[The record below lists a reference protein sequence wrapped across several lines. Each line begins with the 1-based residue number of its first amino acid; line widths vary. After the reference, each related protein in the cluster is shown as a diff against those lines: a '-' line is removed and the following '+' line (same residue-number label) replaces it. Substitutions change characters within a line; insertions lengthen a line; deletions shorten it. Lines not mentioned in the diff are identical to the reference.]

1 MIVQSYKN
9 IAIAAANLTLEGGSP
24 ASTLNLDETDLL
36 QYYVMTTAGV
46 SLSSSLTIA
55 YGGAGT
61 PPTGM
66 VGMFFFPGGVTLGVN
81 TFTIFG
87 YALSATE
94 ALKGAVI
101 AVVYDGSA
109 FKVSVLPAANA
120 TEWIET
126 GDIAALAVTNA
137 KIASGID
144 GSKVSV
150 GSMPADRL
158 AAASITNAQL
168 ATMPTLTIKGNN
180 TGGAST
186 PIDLTAAQV
195 WVFLG
200 GQIFTAAAGTS
211 SFVQNGSGSTAA
223 GNYAGAV
230 GQNNV
235 ASGLNSFAQGNGNTT
250 SGARSSASGNANVA
264 SGSNSRATGDGNTA
278 SGTNSRSGGTGSIA
292 SGTNSFAYGE
302 SATASGN
309 NSFAQ
314 GEDVT
319 ASREGEFARN
329 NVNTSVLRKSANN
342 LLQSV
347 TTNGTP
353 TVMFLGDSGLSFNVP
368 TNSSVSFSALVGA
381 VQDVGGGGGNAG
393 DSASWHLT
401 GVIKNVGG
409 TTSLVNGV
417 NFDTTLSRTIRET
430 GTAQSGASGSITLQV
445 SATTVTDAFKRSYI
459 YIISGTGA
467 GQSREII
474 AYNGTTKVATVTP
487 NWGVN
492 PDNTSVY
499 RIVTQEHYESRT
511 IAWDVNAV
519 ANNAADTLDITVTG
533 EAGKNIVWYCRLETI
548 ELGF

>member
-1 MIVQSYKN
+1 MIVQSYKT

-55 YGGAGT
+55 YGGGT
-61 PPTGM
+61 PPTGL

-109 FKVSVLPAANA
+109 FSVSVLPAANA

-126 GDIAALAVTNA
+126 GDIAALAVTDA

-158 AAASITNAQL
+158 AAASISNAQL

-195 WVFLG
+195 WTILG
-200 GQIFTAAAGTS
+200 GQTTAAGSGTS
-211 SFVQNGSGSTAA
+211 SFLLAGSGSTVA
-223 GNYAGAV
+223 GNYSGSIGTSNTVSGNGSLAV
-230 GQNNV
+230 G
-235 ASGLNSFAQGNGNTT
+235 NSNTV
-250 SGARSSASGNANVA
+250 SGARSFASGNANIA
-264 SGSNSRATGDGNTA
+264 SGADSFATGVTNSATNTNAFVGGNSSTA
-278 SGTNSRSGGTGSIA
+278 SGA
-292 SGTNSFAYGE
+292 NSFAHGNGVF
-302 SATASGN
+302 ATTDV
-309 NSFAQ
+309 SFAQ
-314 GEDVT
+314 GLDVST
-319 ASREGEFARN
+319 TRYGEMARN
-329 NVNTSVLRKSANN
+329 NISIISLRKHAIN
-342 LLQSV
+342 LLQIA
-347 TTNGTP
+347 TTNATP
-353 TVMFLGDSGLSFNVP
+353 AIMGIGGGASFDIPV
-368 TNSSVSFSALVGA
+368 NSSISFSAFVNA
-381 VQDVGGGGGNAG
+381 VQDVSGGGGNAG

-409 TTSLVNGV
+409 TTSLVNGI

-430 GTAQSGASGSITLQV
+430 GTAQSGASGTITLQA

-499 RIVTQEHYESRT
+499 RIVTQEHYEANT
-511 IAWDVNAV
+511 IGWDVNAV
-519 ANNAADTLDITVTG
+519 ANNGTDTLDITVTG
-533 EAGKNIVWYCRLETI
+533 EASKNIVWYCRLETI

>member
-1 MIVQSYKN
+1 MIVQSYKT
-9 IAIAAANLTLEGGSP
+9 IAIGVANLTLEGASP
-24 ASTLNLDETDLL
+24 ASTLNLDENDLL
-36 QYYVMTTAGV
+36 KYYVMTTAGV

-55 YGGAGT
+55 YVGAGT

-87 YALSATE
+87 YGLTATE
-94 ALKGAVI
+94 ALKSSVI
-101 AVVYDGSA
+101 AVVWNGVGYQ
-109 FKVSVLPAANA
+109 VSVLPSANA

-137 KIASGID
+137 KIATGID

-158 AAASITNAQL
+158 SAASITNAQL

-195 WVFLG
+195 WVMLG

-223 GNYAGAV
+223 GNYAGAI
-230 GQNNV
+230 GQSNV

-250 SGARSSASGNANVA
+250 SGARASASGNANTA
-264 SGSNSRATGDGNTA
+264 SGSNSKAVGDSNVASGVNSFAGGISSTA
-278 SGTNSRSGGTGSIA
+278 SGTQ
-292 SGTNSFAYGE
+292 SFAYGE
-302 SATASGN
+302 GVTASGN
-309 NSFAQ
+309 NSIAL

-329 NVNTSVLRKSANN
+329 NGNTVTLRKNAIN
-342 LLQSV
+342 LLQSA
-347 TTNGTP
+347 TTNATP
-353 TVMFLGDSGLSFNVP
+353 TIMFLGDSGLSFNVP
-368 TNSSVSFSALVGA
+368 TNSSVAFRALVNS
-381 VQDVGGGGGNAG
+381 VQDNTGGGGVPGA
-393 DSASWHLT
+393 SASWHLT
-401 GVIKNVGG
+401 GLVKNVGG
-409 TTSLVNGV
+409 TTSLVNGI

-430 GTAQSGASGSITLQV
+430 GTAQAGAAGTITLQAG
-445 SATTVTDAFKRSYI
+445 ATSITNAFNRSYI
-459 YIISGTGA
+459 YIISGTGS
-467 GQSREII
+467 GQNREIT
-474 AYNGTTKVATVTP
+474 AYNGTTKVATVSP

-492 PDNTSVY
+492 PDATSVY
-499 RIVTQEHYESRT
+499 RIVTQEHYESTT
-511 IAWDVNAV
+511 IGWDVNAV
-519 ANNAADTLDITVTG
+519 ANNATDTLDITVTG
-533 EAGKNIVWYCRLETI
+533 EGSKNIVWYCRLETI

>member
-1 MIVQSYKN
+1 MIVQSYKT

-55 YGGAGT
+55 YGGGT
-61 PPTGM
+61 PPTGL

-109 FKVSVLPAANA
+109 FSVSVLPAANA

-126 GDIAALAVTNA
+126 GDIAALAVTDA

-158 AAASITNAQL
+158 SGASISNAQL

-195 WVFLG
+195 WTILG
-200 GQIFTAAAGTS
+200 GQTTASGSGTS
-211 SFVQNGSGSTAA
+211 SFLLAGSGSTVA
-223 GNYAGAV
+223 GNYSGSIGTSNTVSGNGSLAV
-230 GQNNV
+230 GVTNTVSGNNAFANGTSNI
-235 ASGLNSFAQGNGNTT
+235 ASGNGSFAMGIINNATNTNAFVGGNSSTASGANSFAHGSGVFATTDVSFAQGLDVSTT
-250 SGARSSASGNANVA
+250 R
-264 SGSNSRATGDGNTA
+264 
-278 SGTNSRSGGTGSIA
+278 
-292 SGTNSFAYGE
+292 YGE
-302 SATASGN
+302 I
-309 NSFAQ
+309 
-314 GEDVT
+314 
-319 ASREGEFARN
+319 ARN
-329 NVNTSVLRKSANN
+329 NIPAVSLRKHATN
-342 LLQSV
+342 LLQA
-347 TTNGTP
+347 TTTTATP
-353 TVMFLGDSGLSFNVP
+353 VIMGIGGGISLNVP
-368 TNSSVSFSALVGA
+368 TNSSISFSALVSA
-381 VQDVGGGGGNAG
+381 VQDNTGGGGVPG

-401 GVIKNVGG
+401 GLVKNVGG
-409 TTSLVNGV
+409 TTALVNGI

-430 GTAQSGASGSITLQV
+430 GTAQSGAASTITLQA
-445 SATTVTDAFKRSYI
+445 SATSITDAFKRSYI

-499 RIVTQEHYESRT
+499 RIVTQEHYEANT
-511 IAWDVNAV
+511 IGWDVNAV
-519 ANNAADTLDITVTG
+519 ANNATDTLDITVTG
-533 EAGKNIVWYCRLETI
+533 EASKNIVWYCRLETI

>member
-278 SGTNSRSGGTGSIA
+278 SGTNSRSGGTGSVA

-329 NVNTSVLRKSANN
+329 NVNTSVLRKNANN

-353 TVMFLGDSGLSFNVP
+353 AVMFLGDSGLSFNVP

-409 TTSLVNGV
+409 TTSLVNGI

-459 YIISGTGA
+459 YIISGTGS
-467 GQSREII
+467 GQSREIT

-533 EAGKNIVWYCRLETI
+533 EASKNIVWYCRLETI

>member
-1 MIVQSYKN
+1 MIVQSYKT
-9 IAIAAANLTLEGGSP
+9 IAIGVANLTLEGASP
-24 ASTLNLDETDLL
+24 ASTLNLDENDLL
-36 QYYVMTTAGV
+36 KYYVMTTAGV

-55 YGGAGT
+55 YGGGT

-109 FKVSVLPAANA
+109 FSVSVLPAANA

-126 GDIAALAVTNA
+126 GDIATLAVTDA
-137 KIASGID
+137 KIATGID

-158 AAASITNAQL
+158 AGASISNAQL

-195 WVFLG
+195 WTILG
-200 GQIFTAAAGTS
+200 GQTTVSGSGTS
-211 SFVQNGSGSTAA
+211 SFLLAGSGSTVA
-223 GNYAGAV
+223 GNYSGSIGTSNVVSGNGSLAV
-230 GQNNV
+230 GNSNTVSGASSFANGSANISSGANSFTSGDNNQ
-235 ASGLNSFAQGNGNTT
+235 ANAQRAFAGGNTSIAGGIAAFAYGSGVFANTDVSFAQGLD
-250 SGARSSASGNANVA
+250 V
-264 SGSNSRATGDGNTA
+264 
-278 SGTNSRSGGTGSIA
+278 
-292 SGTNSFAYGE
+292 
-302 SATASGN
+302 SAT
-309 NSFAQ
+309 
-314 GEDVT
+314 
-319 ASREGEFARN
+319 RYGEFARN
-329 NVNTSVLRKSANN
+329 NVSAVSLRKHAIN
-342 LLQSV
+342 LLQIA
-347 TTNGTP
+347 TTNATP
-353 TVMFLGDSGLSFNVP
+353 TIMGIGGGASFNVP
-368 TNSSVSFSALVGA
+368 VNSSVSFSALVNA
-381 VQDVGGGGGNAG
+381 VQDNTGGGGAPG

-401 GVIKNVGG
+401 GLVKNVGG

-430 GTAQSGASGSITLQV
+430 GTAQAGASGTITLQAG
-445 SATTVTDAFKRSYI
+445 ATSITNAFNRSYI
-459 YIISGTGA
+459 YIISGTGS
-467 GQSREII
+467 GQSREIT

-492 PDNTSVY
+492 PDATSVY
-499 RIVTQEHYESRT
+499 RIVTQEHYESTT
-511 IAWDVNAV
+511 IGWDVNAV
-519 ANNAADTLDITVTG
+519 ANNSTDTLDITVTG
-533 EAGKNIVWYCRLETI
+533 EASKSIAWYCRLETI

>member
-1 MIVQSYKN
+1 MIVQSYKT

-55 YGGAGT
+55 YGGGT
-61 PPTGM
+61 PPTGL

-109 FKVSVLPAANA
+109 FSVSVLPAANA

-126 GDIAALAVTNA
+126 GDIAALAVTDA

-158 AAASITNAQL
+158 SGASISNAQL

-195 WVFLG
+195 WTILG
-200 GQIFTAAAGTS
+200 GQTTAAGSGTS
-211 SFVQNGSGSTAA
+211 SFLLAGSGSTVA
-223 GNYAGAV
+223 GNYSGSIGQSNVVSGNDSLAV
-230 GQNNV
+230 GNSNTVSGASSFANGSSNISSGANSFTSGDNNQ
-235 ASGLNSFAQGNGNTT
+235 ANAQRAFAGGNTSLAGGLAAFAYGTGVSATTDNSFAQGLD
-250 SGARSSASGNANVA
+250 V
-264 SGSNSRATGDGNTA
+264 
-278 SGTNSRSGGTGSIA
+278 
-292 SGTNSFAYGE
+292 
-302 SATASGN
+302 SAT
-309 NSFAQ
+309 
-314 GEDVT
+314 
-319 ASREGEFARN
+319 RYGEFARN
-329 NVNTSVLRKSANN
+329 NANALTLRKSAIN
-342 LLQSV
+342 LLQV
-347 TTNGTP
+347 ATTNATP
-353 TVMFLGDSGLSFNVP
+353 AIMGIGGGASFNVP
-368 TNSSVSFSALVGA
+368 VNSSVSFSALVGA

-401 GVIKNVGG
+401 GLVKNVGG

-430 GTAQSGASGSITLQV
+430 GTAQSGASGTITLQA
-445 SATTVTDAFKRSYI
+445 SATSITDAFKRSYI

-499 RIVTQEHYESRT
+499 RIVTQEHYEANT
-511 IAWDVNAV
+511 IGWDVNAV
-519 ANNAADTLDITVTG
+519 ANNGTDTLDITVTG
-533 EAGKNIVWYCRLETI
+533 EASKSIAWYCRLETI

>member
-1 MIVQSYKN
+1 MIVQSYKT

-55 YGGAGT
+55 YGGAGV

-81 TFTIFG
+81 TFTVFG

-126 GDIAALAVTNA
+126 GDIAALAITDA

-195 WVFLG
+195 WVLLG

-319 ASREGEFARN
+319 ADREGEFARN

-342 LLQSV
+342 LLQST
-347 TTNGTP
+347 TTNATP

-368 TNSSVSFSALVGA
+368 TNSSISFSALVSA

-393 DSASWHLT
+393 DSASWHFT
-401 GVIKNVGG
+401 GVVKNVGG

-430 GTAQSGASGSITLQV
+430 GTAQAGAAGSITLQAG
-445 SATTVTDAFKRSYI
+445 ATAITDAFKRSFV
-459 YIISGTGA
+459 YIIGGTGS
-467 GQSREII
+467 GQIREVT

-499 RIVTQEHYESRT
+499 RIITQEHSEANTRL
-511 IAWDVNAV
+511 WDVDAV
-519 ANNAADTLDITVTG
+519 ANNATDTLDITVTG
-533 EAGKNIVWYCRLETI
+533 EASKSIVWYCRLETI

>member
-1 MIVQSYKN
+1 MIVQSYKT

-55 YGGAGT
+55 YGGAGV

-81 TFTIFG
+81 TFTVFG

-126 GDIAALAVTNA
+126 GDIAALAITDA

-195 WVFLG
+195 WVLLG

-319 ASREGEFARN
+319 ADREGEFARN

-342 LLQSV
+342 LLQST
-347 TTNGTP
+347 TTNATP

-368 TNSSVSFSALVGA
+368 TNSSISFSALVSA

-393 DSASWHLT
+393 DSASWHFT
-401 GVIKNVGG
+401 GVVKNVGG

-430 GTAQSGASGSITLQV
+430 GTAQSGASGTITLQA

-459 YIISGTGA
+459 YIISGTGS
-467 GQSREII
+467 GQSREIT

-499 RIVTQEHYESRT
+499 RIVTQEHYEANT
-511 IAWDVNAV
+511 IGWDVNAV

-533 EAGKNIVWYCRLETI
+533 EASKSIAWYCRLETI

>member
-1 MIVQSYKN
+1 
-9 IAIAAANLTLEGGSP
+9 
-24 ASTLNLDETDLL
+24 
-36 QYYVMTTAGV
+36 
-46 SLSSSLTIA
+46 
-55 YGGAGT
+55 
-61 PPTGM
+61 
-66 VGMFFFPGGVTLGVN
+66 
-81 TFTIFG
+81 
-87 YALSATE
+87 LSATE

-101 AVVYDGSA
+101 AVVYNGSA
-109 FKVSVLPAANA
+109 FSVSVLPAANA

-137 KIASGID
+137 KIATGID

-195 WVFLG
+195 WTILG

-230 GQNNV
+230 GQSNV

-250 SGARSSASGNANVA
+250 SGARASASGNANTA
-264 SGSNSRATGDGNTA
+264 SGSNSKAVGDSNVASGVNSFAGGISSTA
-278 SGTNSRSGGTGSIA
+278 SGTQ
-292 SGTNSFAYGE
+292 SFAYGE
-302 SATASGN
+302 GVTASGN
-309 NSFAQ
+309 NSIAL

-329 NVNTSVLRKSANN
+329 NVNTSALRKNAIN
-342 LLQSV
+342 LLQSA
-347 TTNGTP
+347 TTNATP
-353 TVMFLGDSGLSFNVP
+353 AIMFLGDSGLSFNVP
-368 TNSSVSFSALVGA
+368 TNSSVAFSALVNA
-381 VQDVGGGGGNAG
+381 VQDNTGGGGAPG

-401 GVIKNVGG
+401 GLVKNVGG

-417 NFDTTLSRTIRET
+417 NFDTTLSRTIREA
-430 GTAQSGASGSITLQV
+430 GTAQAGAAGTITLQA
-445 SATTVTDAFKRSYI
+445 SATSITNAFERSYI
-459 YIISGTGA
+459 YIISGTGS
-467 GQSREII
+467 GQNREIT
-474 AYNGTTKVATVTP
+474 AYNGTTKVATVSP

-492 PDNTSVY
+492 PDATSVY
-499 RIVTQEHYESRT
+499 RIVTQEHYQSTT
-511 IAWDVNAV
+511 IGWDVNAV
-519 ANNAADTLDITVTG
+519 ANNSTDTLDITVTG
-533 EAGKNIVWYCRLETI
+533 EGSKNIVWYCRLETI

>member
-1 MIVQSYKN
+1 MIVQSYKT

-195 WVFLG
+195 WVMLG

-278 SGTNSRSGGTGSIA
+278 SGTNSRSGGTGSVA

-329 NVNTSVLRKSANN
+329 NANTLTLRKSAIN
-342 LLQSV
+342 LLQSA

-368 TNSSVSFSALVGA
+368 TNSSVSFSALVSA
-381 VQDVGGGGGNAG
+381 VQDNTGGGGVPG

-401 GVIKNVGG
+401 GLVKNVGG
-409 TTSLVNGV
+409 TTALVNGI

-430 GTAQSGASGSITLQV
+430 GTAQSGASGTITLQA
-445 SATTVTDAFKRSYI
+445 SATSITDAFKRSYI

-467 GQSREII
+467 GQSREIT
-474 AYNGTTKVATVTP
+474 AYNGTTKVASVTP

-499 RIVTQEHYESRT
+499 RIVTQEHYQSTT
-511 IAWDVNAV
+511 IGWDVNAV
-519 ANNAADTLDITVTG
+519 ANNATDTLDITVTG
-533 EAGKNIVWYCRLETI
+533 EASKNIVWYCRLETI

>member
-1 MIVQSYKN
+1 MIVQSYKT
-9 IAIAAANLTLEGGSP
+9 IAIGVANLTLDGASP
-24 ASTLNLDETDLL
+24 ASTLNLDENDLL
-36 QYYVMTTAGV
+36 KYYVMTTAGV
-46 SLSSSLTIA
+46 SLSSPLTIA

-101 AVVYDGSA
+101 AVVYNGSA
-109 FKVSVLPAANA
+109 FSVSVLPAANA

-137 KIASGID
+137 KIATGID

-158 AAASITNAQL
+158 AGASISNAQL

-195 WVFLG
+195 WVMLG

-230 GQNNV
+230 GQSNV
-235 ASGLNSFAQGNGNTT
+235 SSGLNSFAQGNGNTT
-250 SGARSSASGNANVA
+250 SGARASASGNANTA
-264 SGSNSRATGDGNTA
+264 SGSNSKAVGDSNVASGVNSFAGGISSTA
-278 SGTNSRSGGTGSIA
+278 SGTQ
-292 SGTNSFAYGE
+292 SFAYGE
-302 SATASGN
+302 GVTASGN
-309 NSFAQ
+309 NSIAL

-329 NVNTSVLRKSANN
+329 NGNTVTLRKHAIN
-342 LLQSV
+342 LLQSA
-347 TTNGTP
+347 TTNATP
-353 TVMFLGDSGLSFNVP
+353 AIMFLGDSGLSFNVP
-368 TNSSVSFSALVGA
+368 TNSSVAFSALVNA
-381 VQDVGGGGGNAG
+381 VQDNTGGGGAPG
-393 DSASWHLT
+393 DSASWHFT
-401 GVIKNVGG
+401 GLVKNVGG
-409 TTSLVNGV
+409 TTSLVNGI
-417 NFDTTLSRTIRET
+417 NFDTTLSRTIREA
-430 GTAQSGASGSITLQV
+430 GTAQSGAAGTITLQ
-445 SATTVTDAFKRSYI
+445 SGATSITNAFERSYI
-459 YIISGTGA
+459 YIISGTGS
-467 GQSREII
+467 GQNREIT
-474 AYNGTTKVATVTP
+474 AYNGTTKVATVSP

-499 RIVTQEHYESRT
+499 RIVTQEHYQSTT
-511 IAWDVNAV
+511 IGWDVNAV
-519 ANNAADTLDITVTG
+519 ANNSTDTLDITVTG
-533 EAGKNIVWYCRLETI
+533 EGSKNITWYCRLETI

>member
-1 MIVQSYKN
+1 MIVQSYKT

-46 SLSSSLTIA
+46 NLSSSLTIA
-55 YGGAGT
+55 YGGAGV
-61 PPTGM
+61 PPTGL

-126 GDIAALAVTNA
+126 GDIAALAITDA

-195 WVFLG
+195 WVLLG

-278 SGTNSRSGGTGSIA
+278 SGTNSRSGGTGSVA

-319 ASREGEFARN
+319 ADREGEFARN

-342 LLQSV
+342 LLQST
-347 TTNGTP
+347 TTNATP

-368 TNSSVSFSALVGA
+368 TNSSVSFSALVSA

-393 DSASWHLT
+393 DSASWHFT
-401 GVIKNVGG
+401 GVVKNVGG

-430 GTAQSGASGSITLQV
+430 GTAQSGASGSITLQA
-445 SATTVTDAFKRSYI
+445 SATSITDAFKRSYI
-459 YIISGTGA
+459 YIISGTGS
-467 GQSREII
+467 GQSREIT

-499 RIVTQEHYESRT
+499 RIVTQEHYEANT
-511 IAWDVNAV
+511 IGWDVNAV
-519 ANNAADTLDITVTG
+519 ANNGADTLDITVTG
-533 EAGKNIVWYCRLETI
+533 EASKSIAWYCRLETI

>member
-1 MIVQSYKN
+1 MIVQSYKT

-278 SGTNSRSGGTGSIA
+278 SGTNSRSGGTGSVA

-329 NVNTSVLRKSANN
+329 NVNTSVLRKSADN

-353 TVMFLGDSGLSFNVP
+353 AVMFLGDSGLSFNVP

-409 TTSLVNGV
+409 TTSLVNGI

-430 GTAQSGASGSITLQV
+430 GTAQNGSSGSITLQV

>member
-1 MIVQSYKN
+1 MIVGPYKT
-9 IAIAAANLTLEGGSP
+9 IAIGVANLTLEGGSP
-24 ASTLNLDETDLL
+24 ASTLNLDENDLL
-36 QYYVMTTAGV
+36 KYYVMTTAGV
-46 SLSSSLTIA
+46 SLSSPLTIA
-55 YGGAGT
+55 YAGAGT

-66 VGMFFFPGGVTLGVN
+66 IGMFFFPGGVTLGAN

-87 YALSATE
+87 YSLTATE
-94 ALKGAVI
+94 ALKSSVI
-101 AVVYDGSA
+101 AVVWDGA
-109 FKVSVLPAANA
+109 GYQVSVLPSANA
-120 TEWIET
+120 TGWIET
-126 GDIAALAVTNA
+126 ADIANLAVTDA

-144 GSKVSV
+144 GSKVTV

-158 AAASITNAQL
+158 SAASITNAQL

-195 WVFLG
+195 WVLLG

-211 SFVQNGSGSTAA
+211 SFVQNGSSSTAA

-230 GQNNV
+230 GQSNV
-235 ASGLNSFAQGNGNTT
+235 ASGLNSFAQGAGNTT
-250 SGARSSASGNANVA
+250 SGARSSASGNANTA
-264 SGSNSRATGDGNTA
+264 SGSNSKAVGDTNVASGANSFAGGTGSTA
-278 SGTNSRSGGTGSIA
+278 SGTQ
-292 SGTNSFAYGE
+292 SFAFGE
-302 SATASGN
+302 SVTASGN
-309 NSFAQ
+309 NSIAL

-329 NVNTSVLRKSANN
+329 NANTITLRKSAIN
-342 LLQSV
+342 LLQSA
-347 TTNGTP
+347 TTNATP

-368 TNSSVSFSALVGA
+368 TNSSVSFSALVSA
-381 VQDVGGGGGNAG
+381 VQDNTGGGGVPG

-401 GVIKNVGG
+401 GLVKNVGG
-409 TTSLVNGV
+409 TTALVNGI

-430 GTAQSGASGSITLQV
+430 GTAQSGASSTITLQA
-445 SATTVTDAFKRSYI
+445 SASSITDAFEHTYI

-467 GQSREII
+467 GQSREIT

-499 RIVTQEHYESRT
+499 RIVTQEHYQSTT
-511 IAWDVNAV
+511 IGWDVNAV
-519 ANNAADTLDITVTG
+519 ANNATDTLDITVTG
-533 EAGKNIVWYCRLETI
+533 EASKNIVWYCRLETI

>member
-1 MIVQSYKN
+1 MIVQSYKT

-55 YGGAGT
+55 YGGAGV
-61 PPTGM
+61 PPTGL

-109 FKVSVLPAANA
+109 FSVSVLPAANA

-126 GDIAALAVTNA
+126 GDIAALAVTDA

-158 AAASITNAQL
+158 APASIINAQL
-168 ATMPTLTIKGNN
+168 AAMPALTIKGNN

-195 WVFLG
+195 WVLLG

-250 SGARSSASGNANVA
+250 SGDRSSASGNANVA

-278 SGTNSRSGGTGSIA
+278 SGTNSRSGGTGSVA

-319 ASREGEFARN
+319 ADREGEFARN
-329 NVNTSVLRKSANN
+329 NVNTSALRKSANN
-342 LLQSV
+342 LLQSA
-347 TTNGTP
+347 TTNATP

-393 DSASWHLT
+393 DSASWHFT

-430 GTAQSGASGSITLQV
+430 GTAQSGASGTITLQA
-445 SATTVTDAFKRSYI
+445 SATTVTDAFEHTYI

-474 AYNGTTKVATVTP
+474 AYNGTTKVATVAP

-499 RIVTQEHYESRT
+499 RIVTQEHYEANT
-511 IAWDVNAV
+511 IGWDVNAV

-533 EAGKNIVWYCRLETI
+533 EASKSIAWYCRLETI

>member
-1 MIVQSYKN
+1 MIVQSYKT

-55 YGGAGT
+55 YGGAGV
-61 PPTGM
+61 PPTGL

-109 FKVSVLPAANA
+109 FSVSVLPAANA

-126 GDIAALAVTNA
+126 GDIAALAVTDA

-195 WVFLG
+195 WVLLG

-250 SGARSSASGNANVA
+250 SGDRSSASGNANVA

-278 SGTNSRSGGTGSIA
+278 SGTNSRSGGTGSVA

-319 ASREGEFARN
+319 ADREGEFARN
-329 NVNTSVLRKSANN
+329 NVNTSVLRKDAIN

-347 TTNGTP
+347 TTNATP

-393 DSASWHLT
+393 DSASWHFT

-430 GTAQSGASGSITLQV
+430 GTAQSGASGTITLQA

-474 AYNGTTKVATVTP
+474 AYNGTTKVATVAP

-499 RIVTQEHYESRT
+499 RIVTQEHYEANT
-511 IAWDVNAV
+511 IGWDVNAV

-533 EAGKNIVWYCRLETI
+533 ETGKNIVWYCRLETI

>member
-1 MIVQSYKN
+1 MIVQSYKT

-55 YGGAGT
+55 YGGAGV
-61 PPTGM
+61 PPTGL

-109 FKVSVLPAANA
+109 FSVSVLPAANA

-126 GDIAALAVTNA
+126 GDIAALAVTDA

-158 AAASITNAQL
+158 AAASISNAQL

-195 WVFLG
+195 WVLLG

-250 SGARSSASGNANVA
+250 SGDRSSASGNANVA

-278 SGTNSRSGGTGSIA
+278 SGANSRSGGTGSVA

-319 ASREGEFARN
+319 ADREGEFARN
-329 NVNTSVLRKSANN
+329 NVNTSALRKSANN

-347 TTNGTP
+347 TTNATP

-393 DSASWHLT
+393 DSASWHFT

-430 GTAQSGASGSITLQV
+430 GTAQSGASGTITLQA
-445 SATTVTDAFKRSYI
+445 SATTVTDAFEHTYI

-474 AYNGTTKVATVTP
+474 AYNGTTKVATVAP

-499 RIVTQEHYESRT
+499 RIVTQEHYEANT
-511 IAWDVNAV
+511 IGWDVNAV

-533 EAGKNIVWYCRLETI
+533 EASKNIVWYCRLETI

>member
-1 MIVQSYKN
+1 MIVQSYKT
-9 IAIAAANLTLEGGSP
+9 IAIGVANLTLEGASP
-24 ASTLNLDETDLL
+24 ASTLNLDENDLL
-36 QYYVMTTAGV
+36 KYYVMTTAGV

-55 YGGAGT
+55 YGGGT

-109 FKVSVLPAANA
+109 FSVSVLPAANA

-126 GDIAALAVTNA
+126 GDIATLAVTDA
-137 KIASGID
+137 KIATGID

-158 AAASITNAQL
+158 AGASISNAQL

-195 WVFLG
+195 WTILG
-200 GQIFTAAAGTS
+200 GQTTVSGSGTS
-211 SFVQNGSGSTAA
+211 SFLLAGSGSTVA
-223 GNYAGAV
+223 GNYSGSIGTSNVVSGNGSLAV
-230 GQNNV
+230 GNSNTVSGASSFANGSANISSGANSFTSGDNNQ
-235 ASGLNSFAQGNGNTT
+235 ANAQRAFAGGNTSIAGGIAAFAYGSGVFANTDVSFAQGLD
-250 SGARSSASGNANVA
+250 V
-264 SGSNSRATGDGNTA
+264 
-278 SGTNSRSGGTGSIA
+278 
-292 SGTNSFAYGE
+292 
-302 SATASGN
+302 SAT
-309 NSFAQ
+309 
-314 GEDVT
+314 
-319 ASREGEFARN
+319 RYGEFARN
-329 NVNTSVLRKSANN
+329 NVSAVSLRKHAIN
-342 LLQSV
+342 LLQIA
-347 TTNGTP
+347 TTNATP
-353 TVMFLGDSGLSFNVP
+353 TIMGIGGGASFNVP
-368 TNSSVSFSALVGA
+368 VNSSVSFSALVNA
-381 VQDVGGGGGNAG
+381 VQDNTGGGGAPG

-401 GVIKNVGG
+401 GLVKNVGG

-430 GTAQSGASGSITLQV
+430 GTAQAGASGTITLQAG
-445 SATTVTDAFKRSYI
+445 ATSITNAFNRSYI
-459 YIISGTGA
+459 YIISGTGS
-467 GQSREII
+467 GQSREIT

-492 PDNTSVY
+492 PDATSVY
-499 RIVTQEHYESRT
+499 RIVTQEHYESTT
-511 IAWDVNAV
+511 IGWDVNAV
-519 ANNAADTLDITVTG
+519 ANNSTDTLDITVTG
-533 EAGKNIVWYCRLETI
+533 EASKSIVWYCRLETI

>member
-1 MIVQSYKN
+1 MIVQSYKT
-9 IAIAAANLTLEGGSP
+9 IAISAANLTLEGGSP

-36 QYYVMTTAGV
+36 QYYVMTTSGV

-55 YGGAGT
+55 YGGGT
-61 PPTGM
+61 PPTGL

-109 FKVSVLPAANA
+109 FSVSVLPAANA

-137 KIASGID
+137 KIATGID

-158 AAASITNAQL
+158 AGASISNAQL

-195 WVFLG
+195 WTILG
-200 GQIFTAAAGTS
+200 GQTTASGSGTS
-211 SFVQNGSGSTAA
+211 SFLLAGSGSTVA
-223 GNYAGAV
+223 GNYSGSIGQSNVVSGNGSLSV
-230 GQNNV
+230 GNGNTVSNNNSFASGNSNT
-235 ASGLNSFAQGNGNTT
+235 ASGLESFVTGIANSATNINTFAGGINSIASGSESFAYGDAVSATTKASFAQGQD
-250 SGARSSASGNANVA
+250 V
-264 SGSNSRATGDGNTA
+264 
-278 SGTNSRSGGTGSIA
+278 
-292 SGTNSFAYGE
+292 
-302 SATASGN
+302 SAT
-309 NSFAQ
+309 
-314 GEDVT
+314 
-319 ASREGEFARN
+319 RYGEFARN
-329 NVNTSVLRKSANN
+329 NITTTPTKKNAIN
-342 LLQSV
+342 LFQAA
-347 TTNGTP
+347 TTNATP
-353 TVMFLGDSGLSFNVP
+353 AIMGIGATALSFDVP
-368 TNSSVSFSALVGA
+368 VNSSISFSALVNA
-381 VQDVGGGGGNAG
+381 VQDNTGGGGAPG

-401 GVIKNVGG
+401 GLVKNVGG

-430 GTAQSGASGSITLQV
+430 GTAQSGSSGSITLQ
-445 SATTVTDAFKRSYI
+445 SGATSIVDAFKRSFI

-467 GQSREII
+467 GQSREVT
-474 AYNGTTKVATVTP
+474 AYNGTTKVATVAP
-487 NWGVN
+487 NWSVN

-499 RIVTQEHYESRT
+499 RIVTQEHHEANT
-511 IAWDVNAV
+511 IVWDVNAV
-519 ANNAADTLDITVTG
+519 ANNATDTLDITVTG

>member
-1 MIVQSYKN
+1 MIVQSYKT

-109 FKVSVLPAANA
+109 FSVSVLPAANA

-158 AAASITNAQL
+158 AAASISNAQL

-195 WVFLG
+195 WVLLG

-342 LLQSV
+342 LLQST

-368 TNSSVSFSALVGA
+368 TNSSISFSALVSA
-381 VQDVGGGGGNAG
+381 VQDVTGGGGNAG

-445 SATTVTDAFKRSYI
+445 SATTVTDAFKRSFI
-459 YIISGTGA
+459 YIISGTGS
-467 GQSREII
+467 GQSREIT
-474 AYNGTTKVATVTP
+474 AYNGTTKVATVSP
-487 NWGVN
+487 NWSVN

-499 RIVTQEHYESRT
+499 RIVTQEHYQSTT
-511 IAWDVNAV
+511 IGWDVNAV
-519 ANNAADTLDITVTG
+519 ANNATDTLDITVTG
-533 EAGKNIVWYCRLETI
+533 EGSKNIVWYCRLETI

>member
-1 MIVQSYKN
+1 MIVQSYKT
-9 IAIAAANLTLEGGSP
+9 IAIGVANLTLEGASP
-24 ASTLNLDETDLL
+24 ASTLNLDENDLL
-36 QYYVMTTAGV
+36 KYYVMTTAGV
-46 SLSSSLTIA
+46 SLSSPLTIA

-109 FKVSVLPAANA
+109 FSVSVLPAANA

-126 GDIAALAVTNA
+126 GDISALAVTDA
-137 KIASGID
+137 KIATGID

-158 AAASITNAQL
+158 SAASITNAQL

-186 PIDLTAAQV
+186 PIDLTAAQL
-195 WVFLG
+195 WVMLG

-230 GQNNV
+230 GQSNV

-250 SGARSSASGNANVA
+250 SGARASASGNANTA
-264 SGSNSRATGDGNTA
+264 SGSNSKAVGDSNVASGVNSFAGGISSTA
-278 SGTNSRSGGTGSIA
+278 SGTQ
-292 SGTNSFAYGE
+292 SFAYGE
-302 SATASGN
+302 GVTASGN
-309 NSFAQ
+309 NSIAL

-329 NVNTSVLRKSANN
+329 NGNTVTLRKHAIN
-342 LLQSV
+342 LLQSA
-347 TTNGTP
+347 TTNATP
-353 TVMFLGDSGLSFNVP
+353 AIMFLGDSGLSFNVP
-368 TNSSVSFSALVGA
+368 TNSSVAFSALVNA
-381 VQDVGGGGGNAG
+381 VQDNTGGGGAPG

-401 GVIKNVGG
+401 GLVKNVGG
-409 TTSLVNGV
+409 TTSLVNGI
-417 NFDTTLSRTIRET
+417 NFDTTLSRTIREA
-430 GTAQSGASGSITLQV
+430 GTAQAGAAGTITLQAG
-445 SATTVTDAFKRSYI
+445 ATSIANAFERSFI
-459 YIISGTGA
+459 YIISGTGS
-467 GQSREII
+467 GQNREIT
-474 AYNGTTKVATVTP
+474 AYNGTTKVATVSP
-487 NWGVN
+487 NWSVN

-499 RIVTQEHYESRT
+499 RIVTQEHYQSTT
-511 IAWDVNAV
+511 IGWDVNAV
-519 ANNAADTLDITVTG
+519 ANNATDTLDITVTG
-533 EAGKNIVWYCRLETI
+533 EGSKNIVWYCRLETI

>member
-1 MIVQSYKN
+1 
-9 IAIAAANLTLEGGSP
+9 
-24 ASTLNLDETDLL
+24 
-36 QYYVMTTAGV
+36 
-46 SLSSSLTIA
+46 
-55 YGGAGT
+55 
-61 PPTGM
+61 
-66 VGMFFFPGGVTLGVN
+66 
-81 TFTIFG
+81 
-87 YALSATE
+87 
-94 ALKGAVI
+94 
-101 AVVYDGSA
+101 
-109 FKVSVLPAANA
+109 
-120 TEWIET
+120 
-126 GDIAALAVTNA
+126 LAVTNA
-137 KIASGID
+137 KIATGID

-158 AAASITNAQL
+158 AAASISNAQL

-195 WVFLG
+195 WVLLG

-264 SGSNSRATGDGNTA
+264 SGSNSRAVGDSNVASGVNSFAGGISSVA
-278 SGTNSRSGGTGSIA
+278 SGTQ
-292 SGTNSFAYGE
+292 SFAYGE

-329 NVNTSVLRKSANN
+329 NANTLTLRKSAIN
-342 LLQSV
+342 LLQSG
-347 TTNGTP
+347 TTNATP
-353 TVMFLGDSGLSFNVP
+353 TVMQLGDSGLSFDVP
-368 TNSSVSFSALVGA
+368 TNASISFSALVNA
-381 VQDVGGGGGNAG
+381 VQDNTGGGGAPG

-401 GVIKNVGG
+401 GLVKNVGG

-430 GTAQSGASGSITLQV
+430 GTAQSGSSGSITLQ
-445 SATTVTDAFKRSYI
+445 SGATSIVDAFKRSFI

-467 GQSREII
+467 GQSREAT
-474 AYNGTTKVATVTP
+474 AYNGTTKVATVAP
-487 NWGVN
+487 NWSVN

-499 RIVTQEHYESRT
+499 RIVTQEHYEANT
-511 IAWDVNAV
+511 IGWDVNAV
-519 ANNAADTLDITVTG
+519 ANNSTDTLDITVTG
-533 EAGKNIVWYCRLETI
+533 QASKNIAWYCRLETI

>member
-1 MIVQSYKN
+1 MIVQSYKT

-278 SGTNSRSGGTGSIA
+278 SGTNSRSGGTGSVA

-329 NVNTSVLRKSANN
+329 NVNTSVLRKNANN

-353 TVMFLGDSGLSFNVP
+353 AVMFLGDSGLSFNVP

-409 TTSLVNGV
+409 TTSLVNGI

-430 GTAQSGASGSITLQV
+430 GTAQNGASGSITLQV

-467 GQSREII
+467 GQSREIT

>member
-1 MIVQSYKN
+1 MIVQSYKT

-55 YGGAGT
+55 YGGAGV
-61 PPTGM
+61 PPTGL

-109 FKVSVLPAANA
+109 FSVSVLPAANA

-126 GDIAALAVTNA
+126 GDIAALAVTDA

-158 AAASITNAQL
+158 APASIINAQL
-168 ATMPTLTIKGNN
+168 AAMPALTIKGNN

-195 WVFLG
+195 WVLLG

-223 GNYAGAV
+223 GNYSGAV
-230 GQNNV
+230 GTSNTV
-235 ASGLNSFAQGNGNTT
+235 SGAGSFSTGAGNTV
-250 SGARSSASGNANVA
+250 SGARSFANGNANVS
-264 SGSNSRATGDGNTA
+264 SGANSFSTGDNNDATN
-278 SGTNSRSGGTGSIA
+278 TNSFAGGNSSLA

-319 ASREGEFARN
+319 ADREGEFARN
-329 NVNTSVLRKSANN
+329 NVNTSALRKSANN
-342 LLQSV
+342 LLQSA
-347 TTNGTP
+347 TTNATP

-393 DSASWHLT
+393 DSASWHFT

-430 GTAQSGASGSITLQV
+430 GTAQSGASGTITLQA
-445 SATTVTDAFKRSYI
+445 SATTVTDAFEHTYI

-474 AYNGTTKVATVTP
+474 AYNGTTKVASVTP

-499 RIVTQEHYESRT
+499 RIVTQEHYEANT
-511 IAWDVNAV
+511 IGWDVNAV

-533 EAGKNIVWYCRLETI
+533 EASKSIAWYCRLETI

>member
-1 MIVQSYKN
+1 MIVGPYKT
-9 IAIAAANLTLEGGSP
+9 IAIGVANLTLEGASA

-36 QYYVMTTAGV
+36 KYYVMTTAGV
-46 SLSSSLTIA
+46 SLSSPLTIA
-55 YGGAGT
+55 YTGAGT

-66 VGMFFFPGGVTLGVN
+66 VGMFFFPGGVTLGAN

-87 YALSATE
+87 YSLTATE
-94 ALKGAVI
+94 ALKSSVI
-101 AVVYDGSA
+101 AVVWDGA
-109 FKVSVLPAANA
+109 AYQVSVLPSANA
-120 TEWIET
+120 TAWIET
-126 GDIAALAVTNA
+126 GDIANSAVTDA

-144 GSKVSV
+144 GSKVTV

-158 AAASITNAQL
+158 SAASITNAQL

-195 WVFLG
+195 WVLLG

-278 SGTNSRSGGTGSIA
+278 SGTNSRSGGTGSVA

-347 TTNGTP
+347 TTNATP

-368 TNSSVSFSALVGA
+368 TNSSVSFSALVSA

-430 GTAQSGASGSITLQV
+430 GTAQGGSAGSITLQV

-467 GQSREII
+467 GQSREIT
-474 AYNGTTKVATVTP
+474 AYNGTTKVATVAP

-533 EAGKNIVWYCRLETI
+533 EASKNVVWYCRLETI

>member
-1 MIVQSYKN
+1 MIVQSYKT

-36 QYYVMTTAGV
+36 QYYVMTAAGV

-55 YGGAGT
+55 YGGGT
-61 PPTGM
+61 PPTGL

-109 FKVSVLPAANA
+109 FSVSVLPAANA

-126 GDIAALAVTNA
+126 GDIAALAVTDA

-158 AAASITNAQL
+158 AAASISNAQL

-195 WVFLG
+195 WTILG
-200 GQIFTAAAGTS
+200 GQTTAAGSGTS
-211 SFVQNGSGSTAA
+211 SFLLAGSGSTVA
-223 GNYAGAV
+223 GNYSGSIGTSNTVSGNGSLAV
-230 GQNNV
+230 G
-235 ASGLNSFAQGNGNTT
+235 NSNTV
-250 SGARSSASGNANVA
+250 SGARSFASGNANIA
-264 SGSNSRATGDGNTA
+264 SGADSFATGVTNSATNTNAFVGGNSSTA
-278 SGTNSRSGGTGSIA
+278 SGA
-292 SGTNSFAYGE
+292 NSFAHGNGVF
-302 SATASGN
+302 ATTDV
-309 NSFAQ
+309 SFAQ
-314 GEDVT
+314 GLDVST
-319 ASREGEFARN
+319 TRYGEMARN
-329 NVNTSVLRKSANN
+329 NISIISLRKHAIN
-342 LLQSV
+342 LLQIA
-347 TTNGTP
+347 TTNATP
-353 TVMFLGDSGLSFNVP
+353 AIMGIGGGASFDIPV
-368 TNSSVSFSALVGA
+368 NSSISFSAFVNA
-381 VQDVGGGGGNAG
+381 VQDVSGGGGNAG

-409 TTSLVNGV
+409 TTSLVNGI

-430 GTAQSGASGSITLQV
+430 GTAQSGASGTITLQA

-499 RIVTQEHYESRT
+499 RIVTQEHYEANT
-511 IAWDVNAV
+511 IGWDVNAV
-519 ANNAADTLDITVTG
+519 ANNGTDTLDITVTG
-533 EAGKNIVWYCRLETI
+533 EASKNIVWYCRLETI

>member
-1 MIVQSYKN
+1 MIVQSYKT

-55 YGGAGT
+55 YGGAGV
-61 PPTGM
+61 PPTGL

-109 FKVSVLPAANA
+109 FSVSVLPAANA

-126 GDIAALAVTNA
+126 GDIAALAVTDA

-195 WVFLG
+195 WVLLG

-278 SGTNSRSGGTGSIA
+278 SGTNSRSGGTGSVA

-319 ASREGEFARN
+319 ADREGEFARN
-329 NVNTSVLRKSANN
+329 NVNTSVLRKSAIN
-342 LLQSV
+342 LLQSA
-347 TTNGTP
+347 TTNATP

-368 TNSSVSFSALVGA
+368 TNSSVSFSALVNA
-381 VQDVGGGGGNAG
+381 VQDVTGGGGNAG
-393 DSASWHLT
+393 DSAGWHLT

-409 TTSLVNGV
+409 TTSLVNGI

-430 GTAQSGASGSITLQV
+430 GTAQSGASGTITLQA

-499 RIVTQEHYESRT
+499 RIVTQEHYEANT
-511 IAWDVNAV
+511 ISWDVNAV
-519 ANNAADTLDITVTG
+519 ANNATDTLDITVTG
-533 EAGKNIVWYCRLETI
+533 QASKNIVWYCRLETI

>member
-1 MIVQSYKN
+1 MIVQSYKT

-55 YGGAGT
+55 YGGGT
-61 PPTGM
+61 PPTGL

-109 FKVSVLPAANA
+109 FSVSVLPAANA

-126 GDIAALAVTNA
+126 GDIAALAVTDA

-158 AAASITNAQL
+158 AAASISNAQL

-195 WVFLG
+195 WTILG
-200 GQIFTAAAGTS
+200 GQTTAAGSGTS
-211 SFVQNGSGSTAA
+211 SFLLAGSGSTVA
-223 GNYAGAV
+223 GNYSGSIGTSNTVSGNGSLAV
-230 GQNNV
+230 G
-235 ASGLNSFAQGNGNTT
+235 NSNTV
-250 SGARSSASGNANVA
+250 SGARSFASGNANIA
-264 SGSNSRATGDGNTA
+264 SGADSFATGVTNSATNTNAFVGGNSSTA
-278 SGTNSRSGGTGSIA
+278 SGA
-292 SGTNSFAYGE
+292 NSFAHGNGVF
-302 SATASGN
+302 ATTDV
-309 NSFAQ
+309 SFAQ
-314 GEDVT
+314 GLDVST
-319 ASREGEFARN
+319 TRYGEMARN
-329 NVNTSVLRKSANN
+329 NISIISLRKHAIN
-342 LLQSV
+342 LLQIA
-347 TTNGTP
+347 TTNATP
-353 TVMFLGDSGLSFNVP
+353 AIMGIGGGASFDIPV
-368 TNSSVSFSALVGA
+368 NSSISFSAFVNA
-381 VQDVGGGGGNAG
+381 VQDVSGGGGNAG

-430 GTAQSGASGSITLQV
+430 GTAQSGASGTITLQA

-499 RIVTQEHYESRT
+499 RIVTQEHYEANT
-511 IAWDVNAV
+511 IGWDVNAV
-519 ANNAADTLDITVTG
+519 ANNGTDTLDITVTG
-533 EAGKNIVWYCRLETI
+533 EASKNIVWYCRLETI

>member
-1 MIVQSYKN
+1 MIVQSYKT

-55 YGGAGT
+55 YGGAGV
-61 PPTGM
+61 PPTGL

-81 TFTIFG
+81 TLTIFG

-109 FKVSVLPAANA
+109 FSVSVLPAANA

-126 GDIAALAVTNA
+126 GDIAALAVTDA

-158 AAASITNAQL
+158 APASIINAQL
-168 ATMPTLTIKGNN
+168 AAMPALTIKGNN

-195 WVFLG
+195 WVLLG

-223 GNYAGAV
+223 GNYAGSV

-250 SGARSSASGNANVA
+250 SGDRSSASGNANVA

-278 SGTNSRSGGTGSIA
+278 SGTNSRSGGTGSVA

-319 ASREGEFARN
+319 ADREGEFARN
-329 NVNTSVLRKSANN
+329 NVNTSALRKSANN
-342 LLQSV
+342 LLQSA
-347 TTNGTP
+347 TTNATP

-393 DSASWHLT
+393 DSASWHFT

-430 GTAQSGASGSITLQV
+430 GTAQSGASGTITLQA
-445 SATTVTDAFKRSYI
+445 SATTVTDAFEHTYI

-474 AYNGTTKVATVTP
+474 AYNGTTKVATVAP

-499 RIVTQEHYESRT
+499 RIVTQEHYEANT
-511 IAWDVNAV
+511 IGWDVNAV

-533 EAGKNIVWYCRLETI
+533 EASKSIAWYCRLETI

>member
-1 MIVQSYKN
+1 MIVQSYKT

-55 YGGAGT
+55 YGGAGV

-109 FKVSVLPAANA
+109 FSVSVLPAANA

-126 GDIAALAVTNA
+126 GDIAALAVTDA

-195 WVFLG
+195 WVLLG

-250 SGARSSASGNANVA
+250 SGDRSSASGNANVA

-278 SGTNSRSGGTGSIA
+278 SGTNSRSGGTGSVA

-319 ASREGEFARN
+319 ADREGEFARN
-329 NVNTSVLRKSANN
+329 NVNTSALRKSANN

-347 TTNGTP
+347 TTNATP

-409 TTSLVNGV
+409 TTSLVNGI

-430 GTAQSGASGSITLQV
+430 GTAQSGAAGTITLQA

-519 ANNAADTLDITVTG
+519 ANNATDTLDITVTG
-533 EAGKNIVWYCRLETI
+533 EVGKNIVWYCRLETI

>member
-1 MIVQSYKN
+1 MIVQSYKT

-55 YGGAGT
+55 YGGAGV

-81 TFTIFG
+81 TFTVFG

-126 GDIAALAVTNA
+126 GDIAALAVTDA

-195 WVFLG
+195 WVLLG

-319 ASREGEFARN
+319 ADREGEFARN

-347 TTNGTP
+347 TTNATP

-368 TNSSVSFSALVGA
+368 TNSSVSFSALVSA

-393 DSASWHLT
+393 DSASWHFT
-401 GVIKNVGG
+401 GVVKNVGG

-430 GTAQSGASGSITLQV
+430 GTAQSGASGTITLQA

-459 YIISGTGA
+459 YIISGTGS
-467 GQSREII
+467 GQSREIT

-499 RIVTQEHYESRT
+499 RIVTQEHYEANT
-511 IAWDVNAV
+511 IGWDVNAV

-533 EAGKNIVWYCRLETI
+533 EASKSIAWYCRLETI